1 MKLLADE
8 NIPLSVVKAL
18 EEAGYDIV
26 GIRGYSPGIS
36 DIAVM
41 QYAHSEHRVILTFDK
56 DFGELAVKERATP
69 CPGVIL
75 IRIPKKNPAW
85 IAEYVRAVI
94 QSRKDWEGQ
103 FSVIEEDRVRM
114 RSLRP

>member
-1 MKLLADE
+1 MTSWGSEVILPAFPMLQ
-8 NIPLSVVKAL
+8 SC
-18 EEAGYDIV
+18 
-26 GIRGYSPGIS
+26 SMHIS
-36 DIAVM
+36 T
-41 QYAHSEHRVILTFDK
+41 HRVILTFDK
-56 DFGELAVKERATP
+56 DCGEPAVKECATP

-114 RSLRP
+114 RSLQL